1 MVWKRGK
8 DKEDKLVMRDYIK
21 RFLIAII
28 MALCVSLLFLGGK
41 HSEAAG
47 TDTVE
52 RLNDRWMWPA
62 DGIIS
67 DTYGTREGRHK
78 GIDIAGR
85 IDTPILAVED
95 GIVEKSYYSN
105 TYGNVVFIKH
115 PSHFVTVYAHLNKRN
130 VSKGQSIQQGDVI
143 GRMGRTGQ
151 ATGTHLH
158 FETHQLEWRYDKKNA
173 LDPEKLL
180 GNAEVGNSV
189 QAGIASSVD
198 LVLAASSQLHT
209 QQHETTNSPGILNKY
224 VVKQGDTLSSIAQ
237 RLDATVQEVKKVNQ
251 LTSDLI
257 RPNQILIIP

>member
-1 MVWKRGK
+1 
-8 DKEDKLVMRDYIK
+8 MRDYIK

-28 MALCVSLLFLGGK
+28 MALFVSLLFLGGT

-47 TDTVE
+47 TEEV
-52 RLNDRWMWPA
+52 NDINDHWIWPA

-67 DTYGTREGRHK
+67 DTYGTRQGRHK

-95 GIVEKSYYSN
+95 GVVEKSYYSN

-115 PSHFVTVYAHLNKRN
+115 PSHFVTVYAHLNRRN
-130 VSKGQSIQQGDVI
+130 VPRGQIIKQGDVI
-143 GRMGRTGQ
+143 GEMGKTGQ

-158 FETHQLEWRYDKKNA
+158 FEAHQLEWRFDKKYA

-180 GNAEVGNSV
+180 GKANVGESV
-189 QAGIASSVD
+189 QAGIASMGES
-198 LVLAASSQLHT
+198 VLAASSQLRLHQNDNPNIST
-209 QQHETTNSPGILNKY
+209 PLDKY
-224 VVKQGDTLSSIAQ
+224 MVKEGDTLSTIAQ
-237 RLDATVQEVKKVNQ
+237 KQNTTVSAVKNLNH

-257 RPNQILIIP
+257 KPKQILIVP

>member
-1 MVWKRGK
+1 
-8 DKEDKLVMRDYIK
+8 MRDYIK

-47 TDTVE
+47 TKQVE
-52 RLNDRWMWPA
+52 VINDHWIWPA

-67 DTYGTREGRHK
+67 DTYGTRQGKHK

-105 TYGNVVFIKH
+105 TYGNVVFLKH
-115 PSHFVTVYAHLNKRN
+115 PSHFVTVYAHLNRRN
-130 VSKGQSIQQGDVI
+130 VGKGQTIKQGDII
-143 GRMGRTGQ
+143 GKMGRTGQ

-158 FETHQLEWRYDKKNA
+158 FEAHQLEWRYDKKFA
-173 LDPEKLL
+173 LDPEKVL
-180 GNAEVGNSV
+180 GKANVGESV
-189 QAGIASSVD
+189 QAGIASIGDS
-198 LVLAASSQLHT
+198 VLAASSQLHL
-209 QQHETTNSPGILNKY
+209 QQSDSSNSSPNFGKY
-224 VVKQGDTLSSIAQ
+224 IVKEGDTLSLIAEQ
-237 RLDATVQEVKKVNQ
+237 QNTSVSKVKSLNH

-257 RPNQILIIP
+257 RPKQILIVP